1 MAGKTFGSIGD
12 AVAYA
17 VHSLKEYGTTE
28 DSGHW
33 QGVPTEGKPD
43 LKTREI
49 LDLSFAAQIPP
60 YDALDSELEP
70 NLPWAEDHFQERVSR
85 IPSNPGEAYQRWPW
99 WDARKE
105 LMTEARYVGDTKKT
119 DPIFQF
125 SHTYQERFWPKEA
138 EAGAFGPK
146 ETMTNEGIRYPYGD
160 LDDVVALLL
169 REPHTRQAYFPIFF
183 PEDTGA
189 VHGGRIPCS
198 LGYHFLVRSNRLHC
212 WYDIRSCDA
221 VRHFRDDLYLACR
234 LTEWVLSELV
244 EAELRSDQP
253 QLWVD
258 VELGLLFFSAHSFHV
273 HYGDYHLL

>member
-1 MAGKTFGSIGD
+1 MANKTFGSIGD

-17 VHSLKEYGTTE
+17 VYSLKEYGTTE

-49 LDLSFAAQIPP
+49 LDLSFAAQIPGKHTIV
-60 YDALDSELEP
+60 DELQP
-70 NLPWAEDHFQERVSR
+70 NRPWVEEHFQERVSR
-85 IPSNPGEAYQRWPW
+85 VPSNPGEAYQRWPW

-105 LMTEARYVGDTKKT
+105 LATEARYVGDTKKT

-125 SHTYQERFWPKEA
+125 SHTYQERFWPQPTKNPH
-138 EAGAFGPK
+138 GPPR
-146 ETMTNEGIRYPYGD
+146 TGIRYRYGD

-189 VHGGRIPCS
+189 VHHGRIPCS
-198 LGYHFLVRSNRLHC
+198 LGYHFMLRNSMLHC
-212 WYDIRSCDA
+212 WYEIRSCDA

-234 LTEWVLSELV
+234 LVEWVLSEL
-244 EAELRSDQP
+244 RSKVINSPWD
-253 QLWVD
+253 D
-258 VELGLLFFSAHSFHV
+258 AELGLLFFSAHSFHV
-273 HYGDYHLL
+273 HMGDYHLL